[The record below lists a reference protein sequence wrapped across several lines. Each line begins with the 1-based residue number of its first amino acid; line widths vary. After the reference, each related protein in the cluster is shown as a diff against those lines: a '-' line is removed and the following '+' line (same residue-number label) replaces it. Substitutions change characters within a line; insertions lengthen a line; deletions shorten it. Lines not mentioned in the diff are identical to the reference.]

1 MKSYHNIRSSRR
13 SVKNIQIIQGGQ
25 DLTAQAG
32 LIPVVKFLKKH
43 GFASKIEQ
51 TLDHQRGATGVYDAV
66 DMILLPL
73 VAIIGGAR
81 SVSSIVTVWNDRVLC
96 LAAGWLRIPDETTFG
111 RILRTFTQKNINE
124 METLN
129 HRIRASIWRSALR
142 FGSSVVGVLPRIVID
157 VDSTVKTVY
166 GNQQGVSVGYNP
178 HKCGAASY
186 HPLLAFCAETKEIL
200 QGWLRSGDVY
210 TGNGVVEFMRQL
222 LAHLPNR
229 TRILFR
235 GDSGFFAE
243 KLLDY
248 LDDRD
253 QDYLI
258 KAKFKG
264 LRLLLETKQWTRIK
278 ANHDWESTEFTHQC
292 GTWSRSR
299 KFVAV
304 RREKEIDAK
313 DADTLFEMKEYDY
326 FCYVLTDELAPWQ
339 AHKHYGQRATSE
351 TWIEEAKN
359 QSALAHIKTAD
370 FWANSA
376 LFQTAILAYNTLRWM
391 VLCSG
396 NKILRRW
403 EAATIRTFL
412 IRMAGK
418 WTTGSRQQKLR
429 VPKRMLYNAQ
439 WEAWVAVAE
448 T

>member
-1 MKSYHNIRSSRR
+1 
-13 SVKNIQIIQGGQ
+13 
-25 DLTAQAG
+25 
-32 LIPVVKFLKKH
+32 
-43 GFASKIEQ
+43 
-51 TLDHQRGATGVYDAV
+51 
-66 DMILLPL
+66 
-73 VAIIGGAR
+73 
-81 SVSSIVTVWNDRVLC
+81 
-96 LAAGWLRIPDETTFG
+96 
-111 RILRTFTQKNINE
+111 
-124 METLN
+124 
-129 HRIRASIWRSALR
+129 
-142 FGSSVVGVLPRIVID
+142 
-157 VDSTVKTVY
+157 
-166 GNQQGVSVGYNP
+166 
-178 HKCGAASY
+178 
-186 HPLLAFCAETKEIL
+186 
-200 QGWLRSGDVY
+200 
-210 TGNGVVEFMRQL
+210 MRQL
-222 LAHLPNR
+222 LAHLSNR

-235 GDSGFFAE
+235 GDRGFFAE

-258 KAKFKG
+258 KLKFKD

-292 GTWSRSR
+292 RTYSRSR

-304 RREKEIDAK
+304 RREKGIDAK

-339 AHKHYGQRATSE
+339 VHKQYGQRATSE

-376 LFQTAILAYNTLRWM
+376 LFQAAILAYNTLRWM

-403 EAATIRTFL
+403 EAATIRNFL

-429 VPKRMLYNAQ
+429 APKRMLYNAQ
-439 WEAWVAVAE
+439 WEAWVAVVE